1 MAENKEYV
9 YEIILRNDSDD
20 GTESATATSD
30 KSVSA
35 QPNPKDLQGEFGSL
49 KGIALAKIAENIA
62 YSAISYNASTI
73 ALRTGQNEYQS
84 KMQLLAEGSKRVF
97 DIGVSALTGSLLA
110 GGIGAVVGVV
120 AGVAMQAISIEQAQ
134 NTINLQN
141 RLESLS
147 IQEANI
153 RAGAGGSRASKNE
166 Y

>member
-1 MAENKEYV
+1 
-9 YEIILRNDSDD
+9 
-20 GTESATATSD
+20 
-30 KSVSA
+30 
-35 QPNPKDLQGEFGSL
+35 
-49 KGIALAKIAENIA
+49 
-62 YSAISYNASTI
+62 
-73 ALRTGQNEYQS
+73 
-84 KMQLLAEGSKRVF
+84 MQLLAEGSKRVF

-120 AGVAMQAISIEQAQ
+120 AGVTRQAISIEQAQ